1 MNRRQLKFRAW
12 DTLAKKFTYP
22 DKGYQGHYVLTLNG
36 EFFNLQNGSGGDE
49 YIVQQFTGLKDSK
62 GIDVYE
68 GDIVEFLHKG
78 KTIFSKI
85 SYYSNVGMF
94 AVVIEPNQE
103 IDIETRKCLAEVCF
117 FEVIGNIFENS
128 ELLENK
134 D

>member
-1 MNRRQLKFRAW
+1 MNTQREIKFRVWSKDAEKYFY
-12 DTLAKKFTYP
+12 DPTNVYGT
-22 DKGYQGHYVLTLNG
+22 
-36 EFFNLQNGSGGDE
+36 LQNSKYDE
-49 YIVQQFTGLKDSK
+49 WANDYKHMVWQQFTGLKDSK

-117 FEVIGNIFENS
+117 FEVIGNIFENI
-128 ELLENK
+128 ELLK
-134 D
+134 Q

>member
-1 MNRRQLKFRAW
+1 MNTQREIKFRMW
-12 DTLAKKFTYP
+12 SKEVKKF
-22 DKGYQGHYVLTLNG
+22 
-36 EFFNLQNGSGGDE
+36 FFDPENVYHCLKLSKNEETSHLYEDM
-49 YIVQQFTGLKDSK
+49 VWQQFTGLKDSK

-117 FEVIGNIFENS
+117 FEVVGNIFENI
-128 ELLENK
+128 ELLK
-134 D
+134 Q

>member
-1 MNRRQLKFRAW
+1 MNTQREIKFRMW
-12 DTLAKKFTYP
+12 SKEVKKF
-22 DKGYQGHYVLTLNG
+22 
-36 EFFNLQNGSGGDE
+36 FFDPENVYHCLKLSKNEETSHLYEDM
-49 YIVQQFTGLKDSK
+49 VWQQFTGLKDSK

-117 FEVIGNIFENS
+117 FEVIGNIFKNS